1 MMEKAMANTSRSS
14 RWFAIGKIRYIQIL
28 SGLVMALHTLVWAV
42 DSTWVR
48 IPSMPGLSSAEDSVF
63 HSGLSG
69 SQRCPTGP
77 DTNRFRVVGEF
88 DDEESL
94 DMLSLRDEWNPTEKV
109 PLKGFSE
116 ELRRAKIELG
126 DTEFVYDQGPGSPYA
141 QAVVDEHGQVVL
153 AISFYMLGAAVFRTV
168 DSILPNGKRDIR
180 WRLSGVVRRVF
191 EGDWIPRSKVDG
203 PIEVGSR
210 DLYFFNGLL
219 FSSEP
224 GIGYWR
230 SEDLGK
236 TWDTIFVSW
245 ESSFVWH
252 GDTIISF
259 GMPNSDYSYT
269 RASFD
274 RGLTWGPRRRI
285 DASIGKIQ
293 FREGNIWGYGLSDGG
308 IGIVQSADF
317 GETWK
322 IVRNEIRPL
331 TDSRIELTSGGG
343 LYLHSARTTEFLV
356 DPTGPWKLCSVASP
370 NWKFDKIRQ
379 LGDDIVALSNAAKSG
394 YQWGVLVRFQQGKWQ
409 VIRQEVQDFEVS
421 NQRLLAA
428 FVKSEKNLRVNG
440 TGDAGVL
447 VQQEC
452 IAALNHDGTWDT
464 LFQDSFT
471 SDCEYG
477 YKGSGPH
484 CGGVYRRMFTNR
496 DGVVFA
502 SAAYQ
507 PKDSSG
513 ARRSFL
519 QSVDAGKSWEAVNSL
534 SDTLPKIDP
543 ALFRQDSVY
552 NLYIRRSEEGV
563 GLRRTESF
571 QAVTLQ
577 GRGLRIHLAQSGP
590 VQIDLVSPTGAQVAL
605 AHQETLAAGD
615 HVFELPK
622 AKGVWYARVR
632 IQRQTETVAL
642 PVF

>member
-1 MMEKAMANTSRSS
+1 MV
-14 RWFAIGKIRYIQIL
+14 IL
-28 SGLVMALHTLVWAV
+28 QASVWAV
-42 DSTWVR
+42 EAKWEK
-48 IPSMPGLSSAEDSVF
+48 IPPMPGLSAAEDSVF
-63 HSGLSG
+63 SSGLS
-69 SQRCPTGP
+69 SLERCPTKVEKQ
-77 DTNRFRVVGEF
+77 RFTVVGEF
-88 DDEESL
+88 GDEEYL
-94 DMLSLRDEWNPTEKV
+94 DSLSLRDEQNPLRWI

-116 ELRRAKIELG
+116 ELKRAKIALG
-126 DTEFVYDQGPGSPYA
+126 DTELYYHQGPGSPHA
-141 QAVVDEHGQVVL
+141 QAVVDEHGQIVL
-153 AISFYMLGAAVFRTV
+153 AITYNMQGSAIFRTV
-168 DSILPNGKRDIR
+168 DSILPNGEKEIR
-180 WRLSGVVRRVF
+180 WRLSGV
-191 EGDWIPRSKVDG
+191 DG
-203 PIEVGSR
+203 PY
-210 DLYFFNGLL
+210 DLGTTSLHFFGGVL
-219 FSSEP
+219 FSSDP
-224 GIGYWR
+224 GFQYWR
-230 SEDLGK
+230 SADLGK
-236 TWDTIFVSW
+236 TWDSIDVAWESTFVS
-245 ESSFVWH
+245 H
-252 GDTIISF
+252 GDTIVSF
-259 GMPNSDYSYT
+259 GAQWSNYPYI
-269 RASFD
+269 RVSFD
-274 RGLTWGPRRRI
+274 RGLSWGPRRWI

-331 TDSRIELTSGGG
+331 TDGWIELTSGGG
-343 LYLHSARTTEFLV
+343 LYLRSARTTEFLA

-394 YQWGVLVRFQQGKWQ
+394 YEWGTLVRFHEGKWQ
-409 VIRQEVQDFEVS
+409 VIRQKVRDFEVS

-428 FVKSEKNLRVNG
+428 FGKLEENVRDDGS
-440 TGDAGVL
+440 GDAGVL

-452 IAALNHDGTWDT
+452 IAALNRAGTWDT
-464 LFQDSFT
+464 LLQNSFT

-502 SAAYQ
+502 SAVYQ

-632 IQRQTETVAL
+632 IQRQTETVVL